1 MSFNYNNFNRIN
13 SFNRIN
19 NKKSKHNGFLL
30 FIFLLVLGVLVYFL
44 SKHSY
49 KLRDVYDWIT
59 GQDAEENIEYEE
71 ESLDQMVKVQKEKQI
86 FNIKENIFT
95 YEEAKLL
102 CSLYDSELATLEN
115 LIEGYKYGANWCN
128 MGWSEDQLALYPI
141 QRQYWEKLNMNSNNT
156 SCGFPGINGGFYKNK
171 NLRFGVNCY
180 GIKPNPKNSERI
192 NMNFI
197 NKYSEDEETLIKLKS
212 KIGQYTI
219 SPFNISKWS
228 EFQ

>member
-30 FIFLLVLGVLVYFL
+30 FIFLWVLGVLVYFL

-141 QRQYWEKLNMNSNNT
+141 QRRS
-156 SCGFPGINGGFYKNK
+156 
-171 NLRFGVNCY
+171 
-180 GIKPNPKNSERI
+180 PKV
-192 NMNFI
+192 
-197 NKYSEDEETLIKLKS
+197 Y
-212 KIGQYTI
+212 
-219 SPFNISKWS
+219 
-228 EFQ
+228 